1 MELPAENVVYIEDIE
16 RSQCGKDV
24 DNVML
29 LELLEFQKKKNPKLK
44 GMSNRDIAERCDMSE
59 STLKNLL
66 NGKNANPRIGTLKRL
81 LTFIGGGSV
90 DRLIGFA
97 PPRNFEKESA
107 AYDASLMDAM
117 RHQVESLEA
126 QNAAQEKEL
135 DRLRKLVL
143 AKEGALCRLEGRAAD
158 VEHLTAQCADQR
170 QRLEYKAQKIQE
182 QAEEIAAL
190 KEKVEARDKTVA
202 NLEAMNGRQRE
213 ELWWMKIGVVVLVTV
228 IILAVG
234 YFVWEIGNLDEGI
247 TAWLY
252 PDAPK

>member
-1 MELPAENVVYIEDIE
+1 MELPVENVINIEDIE
-16 RSQCGKDV
+16 RSHFEKDV
-24 DNVML
+24 DNDML
-29 LELLEFQKKKNPKLK
+29 VELLEFQKKKNPKLK
-44 GMSNRDIAERCDMSE
+44 GMSNRDIAENCDMSE

-107 AYDASLMDAM
+107 TYDANLMDTM
-117 RHQVESLEA
+117 RHQVESLQA

-143 AKEGALCRLEGRAAD
+143 AKGEALSRLEGRTAD
-158 VEHLTAQCADQR
+158 VEQLTAQCADQQ
-170 QRLEYKAQKIQE
+170 QRLEYKAQRIQD

-190 KEKVEARDKTVA
+190 RATVQARDRSVS
-202 NLEAMNGRQRE
+202 NLESVASRQRS
-213 ELWWMKIGVVVLVTV
+213 ELKWLKLFVAALIL
-228 IILAVG
+228 IIVAAAC
-234 YFVWEIGNLDEGI
+234 YMAWELSN
-247 TAWLY
+247 
-252 PDAPK
+252 PDLGMLQRR